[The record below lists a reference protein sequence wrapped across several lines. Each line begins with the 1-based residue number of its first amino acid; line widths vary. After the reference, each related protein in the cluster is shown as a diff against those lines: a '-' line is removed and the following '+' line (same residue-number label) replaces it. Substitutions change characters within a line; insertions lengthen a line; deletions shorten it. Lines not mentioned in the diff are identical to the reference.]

1 MTLSPSTLQR
11 VRPPGKIEELGVPT
25 GLVEDLFL
33 RRVLTERLTSIGEV
47 ADLLHVTHPLAD
59 ELASIL
65 REKRLIEY
73 LGASGR
79 DYRIQL
85 TELGHRTTTQ
95 RMASGQHVGGIPIAL
110 NDYHA
115 VVAAQRSEILLDR
128 DMIRAA
134 FEDLVLDD
142 ALLDQIGP
150 AFVGNGA
157 MFLYGPAGTGKTS
170 VAERLNRIFEDPV
183 LIPRHIE
190 TDGQIISVYDPAVH
204 RALDEQPEQVDRRW
218 VLCER
223 PLIIVG
229 GELDMSM
236 LDLHHDRISG
246 VNIAPIQLL
255 ANNGILVVDDFGRQA
270 VRPDAILN
278 RWIVP
283 LSRGVDFL
291 KVSSGSKFTVP
302 FELKLV
308 ISTNL
313 EPTSL
318 GDDAFLRRLRN
329 KVYVGPIVEE
339 QFISILKGAAAAHEV
354 QLTSGAAEYLC
365 EIARHRVGELRPYL
379 AIDFCEL
386 ADAACRYERTA
397 NVLNPDMIDRIAEL
411 YFVHESEGSDR
422 REANT
427 SFDGASFH
435 GGTFDDGAYEEIPI
449 EQWGHGSVDRRRRI
463 APVNW
468 SDYEIGASDTDD
480 PLAGLDALA
489 DTQSVDGLEPVEGVP
504 AALQPARREDELS
517 G

>member
-1 MTLSPSTLQR
+1 MTFTSWGQHQL
-11 VRPPGKIEELGVPT
+11 RPPGKLEELGVPA
-25 GLVEDLFL
+25 GLAEDLFL
-33 RRVLTERLTSIGEV
+33 RRVLTERITSIGEV

-59 ELASIL
+59 ELATQL

-85 TELGHRTTTQ
+85 TELGQRTTTQ
-95 RMASGQHVGGIPIAL
+95 RMASGQYVGGIPVAL
-110 NDYHA
+110 RDYQQ
-115 VVAAQRSEILLDR
+115 VVAAQRSELVLDQSLV
-128 DMIRAA
+128 RAA

-142 ALLDQIGP
+142 DLVDQIGP
-150 AFVGNGA
+150 AFVGKGA

-170 VAERLNRIFEDPV
+170 VAERLNRIFDDPV
-183 LIPRHIE
+183 LIPHHIE
-190 TDGQIISVYDPAVH
+190 IDGQIISVYDPALH
-204 RALDEQPEQVDRRW
+204 RAADVQPEQIDRRW

-223 PLIIVG
+223 PLIVVG
-229 GELDMSM
+229 GELDMTM
-236 LDLHHDRISG
+236 LDLHHDRVSG

-270 VRPDAILN
+270 VRPEAILN

-283 LSRGVDFL
+283 LSRGIDFL

-329 KVYVGPIVEE
+329 KVYVGPITEE
-339 QFISILKGAAAAHEV
+339 AFVTILKRAAMTHDV
-354 QLTSGAAEYLC
+354 QLTTGAAEYLC

-379 AIDFCEL
+379 AVDFCEL
-386 ADAACRYERTA
+386 TEAACRYERIP
-397 NVLNPDMIDRIAEL
+397 NVLDADMVDRIADL
-411 YFVHESEGSDR
+411 YFVQDSAHPDVVRDVPSTSDPVAGRYES
-422 REANT
+422 NV
-427 SFDGASFH
+427 
-435 GGTFDDGAYEEIPI
+435 
-449 EQWGHGSVDRRRRI
+449 EQWGPNGVERRRNV
-463 APVNW
+463 APVSW
-468 SDYEIGASDTDD
+468 SSYEIGAETSDD

-489 DTQSVDGLEPVEGVP
+489 DTQSVDDGEPLDGIP
-504 AALQPARREDELS
+504 AALRPASPTSEIPGAS
-517 G
+517 SY

>member
-1 MTLSPSTLQR
+1 MTFSSSVLSR
-11 VRPPGKIEELGVPT
+11 VRPPGKIEELGIPA
-25 GLVEDLFL
+25 GLAEDLFL
-33 RRVLTERLTSIGEV
+33 RRVLTKRITSIGEV
-47 ADLLHVTHPLAD
+47 ADLLHITHPLAD
-59 ELASIL
+59 ELASVL

-73 LGASGR
+73 LGANGR

-95 RMASGQHVGGIPIAL
+95 RMASGQHVGGIPVAL
-110 NDYHA
+110 TDYQEI
-115 VVAAQRSEILLDR
+115 VASQRSDVVLDR
-128 DMIRAA
+128 DLIRAA

-142 ALLDQIGP
+142 GLLDKIGP
-150 AFVGNGA
+150 AFVGKGA

-170 VAERLNRIFEDPV
+170 VAERLNRIFDDHV

-190 TDGQIISVYDPAVH
+190 TDGQIISVYDPALH
-204 RALDEQPEQVDRRW
+204 RAVDEQPEQIDRRW

-283 LSRGVDFL
+283 LSRGIDYL
-291 KVSSGSKFTVP
+291 KVSTGSKFTVP

-313 EPTSL
+313 DPKSL

-329 KVYVGPIVEE
+329 KVYIGPITET
-339 QFISILKGAAAAHEV
+339 QFIAILKRAAAHFEV
-354 QLTSGAAEYLC
+354 QLTTGAAEYLC

-379 AIDFCEL
+379 AVDFCEL
-386 ADAACRYERTA
+386 TDAACRYERTQ
-397 NVLNPDMIDRIAEL
+397 NVLNPDMVDRIAHL
-411 YFVHESEGSDR
+411 YFVQDGDDDVEL
-422 REANT
+422 EA
-427 SFDGASFH
+427 DEPPVVPLV
-435 GGTFDDGAYEEIPI
+435 D
-449 EQWGHGSVDRRRRI
+449 QWGHGGVERRSRI
-463 APVNW
+463 TPVSW
-468 SDYEIGASDTDD
+468 TDYEIGAAGGID
-480 PLAGLDALA
+480 PLAGLDELA
-489 DTQSVDGLEPVEGVP
+489 DTQSIEGLEPAEGVP
-504 AALQPARREDELS
+504 AALQPSDTDDGLARRDHS
-517 G
+517 

>member
-1 MTLSPSTLQR
+1 MTFNSWDQQL
-11 VRPPGKIEELGVPT
+11 RPPGKVEELGVPA

-33 RRVLTERLTSIGEV
+33 RRVLTERITSIGEV
-47 ADLLHVTHPLAD
+47 ADRLHVSHPLAD
-59 ELASIL
+59 ELASGL

-85 TELGHRTTTQ
+85 TELGHRTTSQ
-95 RMASGQHVGGIPIAL
+95 RMTSGHYVGGIPVAL
-110 NDYHA
+110 TDYQQ
-115 VVAAQRSEILLDR
+115 VVTAQRSDLVLDR
-128 DMIRAA
+128 ELVKAA
-134 FEDLVLDD
+134 FEDLVLDND
-142 ALLDQIGP
+142 LLDQIGP

-170 VAERLNRIFEDPV
+170 IAERLNRIFDDPV
-183 LIPRHIE
+183 FIPRHIE
-190 TDGQIISVYDPAVH
+190 VDGQIVSVYDPALH
-204 RALDEQPEQVDRRW
+204 RAVDRQPDQVDRRW

-223 PLIIVG
+223 PLVVVG

-246 VNIAPIQLL
+246 INIAPIQLL

-270 VRPDAILN
+270 IRPEAILN

-283 LSRGVDFL
+283 LSRGIDFL

-329 KVYVGPIVEE
+329 KVYVGPIGEE
-339 QFISILKGAAAAHEV
+339 AFITILKRVAEAHEV
-354 QLTSGAAEYLC
+354 QLTTGAAEYLC

-379 AIDFCEL
+379 AVDFCEL
-386 ADAACRYERTA
+386 ADAACRYERVP
-397 NVLNPDMIDRIAEL
+397 NVLDADLVDRIADL
-411 YFVHESEGSDR
+411 YFVHDT
-422 REANT
+422 A
-427 SFDGASFH
+427 H
-435 GGTFDDGAYEEIPI
+435 FDDPHDDLAYHEADGYVDIQG
-449 EQWGHGSVDRRRRI
+449 EQWGHNGVERRADLLPVD
-463 APVNW
+463 W
-468 SDYEIGASDTDD
+468 SGYEIGAEEADH

-489 DTQSVDGLEPVEGVP
+489 DTQSVEDAGPIDGVP
-504 AALQPARREDELS
+504 DALRPMATGIDPP
-517 G
+517 GGAG

>member
-1 MTLSPSTLQR
+1 MTLSSSNLRR
-11 VRPPGKIEELGVPT
+11 VRPPGKTEELGVPA
-25 GLVEDLFL
+25 GLIEDLFL
-33 RRVLTERLTSIGEV
+33 RRVLTERITSIGEV

-59 ELASIL
+59 ELASTL

-95 RMASGQHVGGIPIAL
+95 RMSSGRHVGGIPVAL
-110 NDYHA
+110 GDYQE
-115 VVAAQRSEILLDR
+115 VVAAQRSDVLLDR
-128 DMIRAA
+128 ELIKAA
-134 FEDLVLDD
+134 FEDLVLADD
-142 ALLDQIGP
+142 LLDQIGP

-170 VAERLNRIFEDPV
+170 VAERLNRIFDDPV
-183 LIPRHIE
+183 LIPHHIE
-190 TDGQIISVYDPAVH
+190 TDGQIISVYDPALH
-204 RALDEQPEQVDRRW
+204 RAVDEQPEQIDRRW

-283 LSRGVDFL
+283 LSRGIDFL

-313 EPTSL
+313 DPTSL

-329 KVYVGPIVEE
+329 KVYVGPITEE
-339 QFISILKGAAAAHEV
+339 QFITILKRAAAAYEV
-354 QLTSGAAEYLC
+354 QLTTGAAEYLC

-379 AIDFCEL
+379 AVDFCEL
-386 ADAACRYERTA
+386 TEATCRYERA
-397 NVLNPDMIDRIAEL
+397 PNVLNPDMVDRIADL
-411 YFVHESEGSDR
+411 YFVQEVGTDDIADSAEGAVED
-422 REANT
+422 
-427 SFDGASFH
+427 FDV
-435 GGTFDDGAYEEIPI
+435 EQQV
-449 EQWGHGSVDRRRRI
+449 EQWGHGGVDRRSRV
-463 APVNW
+463 APVSW
-468 SDYEIGASDTDD
+468 SDYEIGPDD
-480 PLAGLDALA
+480 DHPLAGLDALA
-489 DTQSVDGLEPVEGVP
+489 DTQSVEGLDPVEGVP
-504 AALQPARREDELS
+504 EALQPSSSDTES
-517 G
+517 ST